1 MKKIGTAFALVVG
14 FSMQIACTIE
24 GAPEGNVPAPD
35 REQPPAQQGDQPKP
49 GATNPPANLGD
60 PMANPPKPKSGMA
73 MVRAIHG
80 SPNAPA
86 VDVYVKGNPTPVV
99 TNLSYGQTSGWLE
112 VPEGKY
118 DFELRAAPSKPSD
131 PIAYQTGALTVPAG
145 AMISAIAAGLLGSMD
160 ADAAFRILPV
170 VENFD
175 EMAPG
180 KARVR
185 AIHAGAD
192 APSVDLDVG
201 NDNPAAPEVKLLE
214 RYKDTGADGVL
225 LPAGSALAIGI
236 AKDGGRVTSFTTPKL
251 PAGSNLLVI
260 ATGLLAK
267 LPREKDGFAL
277 LAVGGMGSVGFI
289 KQDPTVYALH
299 ASPDAPTV
307 DVFVGP
313 TEIIDNLRFGALSKP
328 IQVQPGEYTLDF
340 YGYTT
345 GSTRPAGSPA
355 ASAST
360 GKLEAGERYLAAADG
375 FLTKGTFKLL
385 GFREGF
391 DQNANKSVLRA
402 VHGSPDAPAVDIG
415 LLENGSVSTV
425 LFKDLKFTTASA
437 ENGLQADAG
446 HIPVG
451 VAATGS
457 STPVAGFTVPAT
469 NGQRAFV
476 IAAGALAPAT
486 GQKAFR
492 LAIVDTAPSP
502 WTVTHVVPH

>member
-1 MKKIGTAFALVVG
+1 MKKIGTAFALVLG
-14 FSMQIACTIE
+14 FSMQVACTIQGPAE
-24 GAPEGNVPAPD
+24 SEIPAPAKED
-35 REQPPAQQGDQPKP
+35 PPAQP
-49 GATNPPANLGD
+49 GETNPGETTPPQNVND
-60 PMANPPKPKSGMA
+60 PMANPPKPGAGKA

-86 VDVYVKGNPTPVV
+86 VDIYVKGNATPVV

-118 DFELRAAPSKPSD
+118 ELELRAAPSKPSD
-131 PIAYQTGALTVPAG
+131 PIAYSTGELTVPAG
-145 AMISAIAAGLLGSMD
+145 AMISAIAAGLLGAMD
-160 ADAAFRILPV
+160 DAAFRVIPL

-175 EMAPG
+175 EMASG

-201 NDNPAAPEVKLLE
+201 NDNPAAAEVKNLE

-236 AKDGGRVTSFTTPKL
+236 AKDGARVTSFTTPKL
-251 PAGSNLLVI
+251 PEKSNLLVI

-289 KQDPTVYALH
+289 KQDPVVYALH

-307 DVFVGP
+307 DAFVGNA
-313 TEIIDNLRFGALSKP
+313 EIIDNLKFGQLSKP

-340 YGYTT
+340 YGYT
-345 GSTRPAGSPA
+345 AGSARPSGAPA

-360 GKLEAGERYLAAADG
+360 GKLEAGERYLAAANG
-375 FLTKGTFKLL
+375 FLSKGSFTLL

-391 DQNANKSVLRA
+391 DINANKSVLRA
-402 VHGSPDAPAVDIG
+402 VHASPDAPAVDIG
-415 LLENGSVSTV
+415 LLQNGQVSTV
-425 LFKDLKFTTASA
+425 LFKDLTFTKASA
-437 ENGLQADAG
+437 ENGLQAEAG

-457 STPVAGFTVPAT
+457 PAPVAGFTVPAT

-476 IAAGALAPAT
+476 IAAGALAPAN
-486 GQKAFR
+486 GQKSFR
-492 LAIVDTAPSP
+492 LAIVDTAPTP
-502 WTVTHVVPH
+502 WTVTHVFPH